1 MVFHSVLCGVSW
13 VIRVRLWLG
22 LGLRLRYLEGPG
34 LGLGFRVGVVNF
46 SGTPQKDNTGS
57 EPYVTNYM
65 RRTELDRP
73 GVGCIEMLQ
82 NTIIRCT

>member
-1 MVFHSVLCGVSW
+1 M
-13 VIRVRLWLG
+13 
-22 LGLRLRYLEGPG
+22 
-34 LGLGFRVGVVNF
+34 VNF